1 MIDRIPSLKAVSAA
15 ALITAKSNE
24 TAAIKQSKPVPSV
37 GPATLSN
44 LINLARTL
52 ADQGPPIDGAKI
64 ARVRQ
69 AIADGNYQIDVEA
82 LANAMLRYSAK
93 DIE

>member
-1 MIDRIPSLKAVSAA
+1 MIDRIPLLKAVSASAFA
-15 ALITAKSNE
+15 AANTVE
-24 TAAIKQSKPVPSV
+24 TAAAKHHKAVSTADPASLSK
-37 GPATLSN
+37 

-52 ADQGPPIDGAKI
+52 ADQGPPIDSAKI
-64 ARVRQ
+64 AQVRQ

-93 DIE
+93 VNE